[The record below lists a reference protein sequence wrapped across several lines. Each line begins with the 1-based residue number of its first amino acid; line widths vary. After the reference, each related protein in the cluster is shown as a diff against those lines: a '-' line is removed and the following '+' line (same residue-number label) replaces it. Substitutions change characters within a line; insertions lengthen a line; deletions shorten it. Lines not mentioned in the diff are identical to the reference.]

1 MHKISCTREIESKL
15 SFLSFALSLHKI
27 SCTRE
32 IESKLSFLSFA
43 LSLHKISCIRE
54 FECDLNNC
62 FVKVKLH
69 VFNPEHDMALASG
82 MEHMTLPHAIQEFK
96 TNLGFLPALWADNG
110 DFVLVDDVL
119 FALKAV
125 SQLRKPHAEVL
136 FVTPDDLKNLVF
148 TEVSPWG
155 WDKAVRATLAGAG
168 LQADVL
174 PSDGYLSCV
183 KSLSDRRRTSKVLE
197 YLRCGREDVTCGE
210 SWLCAS
216 LDEVERYRLCYG
228 KIVVKAPW
236 SSSGRGVRYVDGE
249 FSAPMAGWIT
259 NVISRQGGVMVEPY
273 YKKVRDFALEFCL
286 HADGRVEYCGLS
298 LFETSD
304 SGYAGNVLATED
316 EKMRMLAKYLPLS
329 LVGDVRQGLE
339 EYFANSDFK
348 CYVGPLGVDMMVVS
362 RADAG
367 GFLLNPCV
375 EINVRRTMGHVANA
389 LRPSADEP
397 SELMRIVHDVNYKL
411 RFERMENCFVKVI

>member
-1 MHKISCTREIESKL
+1 M
-15 SFLSFALSLHKI
+15 
-27 SCTRE
+27 
-32 IESKLSFLSFA
+32 
-43 LSLHKISCIRE
+43 
-54 FECDLNNC
+54 
-62 FVKVKLH
+62 KLH

-236 SSSGRGVRYVDGE
+236 SSSGRGVKYVDRG
-249 FSAPMAGWIT
+249 FSPSLSGWVA
-259 NVISRQGGVMVEPY
+259 NVVARQGGVMVEPY
-273 YKKVRDFALEFCL
+273 YRKVKDFALEFCS
-286 HADGRVEYCGLS
+286 DGGGNVSYCGVS
-298 LFETSD
+298 VFKTDKSSY
-304 SGYAGNVLATED
+304 SGNLIATED
-316 EKMRMLAKYLPLS
+316 EKLSALFKFLPENLFF
-329 LVGDVRQGLE
+329 DVIGRYESYFSKGLFCR
-339 EYFANSDFK
+339 YK
-348 CYVGPLGVDMMVVS
+348 GLLGVDMMVVAS
-362 RADAG
+362 DDGR
-367 GFLLNPCV
+367 GFLLHPCV
-375 EINVRRTMGHVANA
+375 EINVRRTMGHVAGSFK
-389 LRPSADEP
+389 PSPTDP
-397 SELMRIVHDVNYKL
+397 VQYMHIVHDVNYRLKFDNL
-411 RFERMENCFVKVI
+411 GNNFVKVI

>member
-1 MHKISCTREIESKL
+1 M
-15 SFLSFALSLHKI
+15 
-27 SCTRE
+27 
-32 IESKLSFLSFA
+32 
-43 LSLHKISCIRE
+43 
-54 FECDLNNC
+54 
-62 FVKVKLH
+62 KLH

-197 YLRCGREDVTCGE
+197 YLRCGREDVIGCVTARLWSRPRGAAAAAACVM
-210 SWLCAS
+210 STAS
-216 LDEVERYRLCYG
+216 SRLRW
-228 KIVVKAPW
+228 P
-236 SSSGRGVRYVDGE
+236 DG
-249 FSAPMAGWIT
+249 
-259 NVISRQGGVMVEPY
+259 
-273 YKKVRDFALEFCL
+273 L
-286 HADGRVEYCGLS
+286 
-298 LFETSD
+298 
-304 SGYAGNVLATED
+304 
-316 EKMRMLAKYLPLS
+316 RM
-329 LVGDVRQGLE
+329 
-339 EYFANSDFK
+339 
-348 CYVGPLGVDMMVVS
+348 
-362 RADAG
+362 
-367 GFLLNPCV
+367 
-375 EINVRRTMGHVANA
+375 
-389 LRPSADEP
+389 
-397 SELMRIVHDVNYKL
+397 
-411 RFERMENCFVKVI
+411 